1 MRYLGMSLGMAVA
14 LGYCAAVGTLA
25 PPIYHG
31 TFHEVLESSSGH
43 IILSGVVLCLAGIG
57 ISGLAGMSKEREMP
71 EEQKKASIKEFDF
84 KKGILVATFS
94 GVFSAAFA
102 VGLDFGTPI
111 QQAALKHAVL
121 ASSSA
126 DGYTVASP
134 TPQQLKD
141 LEDTG
146 TADRKVRSG
155 KLLERVNEIK
165 DANVKESVL
174 KAMDDCIDPGLR
186 HVVIAIAE
194 SGRDPDAYLNR
205 HRIWQGLPALIVILA
220 GGFTTNFLWCLF
232 LNIKNKT
239 GYQYLSPTVRAD
251 GPSRDQE
258 TIIESAFDAPSEEVV
273 ERIPGGKARADGVP
287 LVANYFFSAL
297 AGTTWYFQFFFY
309 SMGASQMGKYGFSSW
324 TLHMASIIIFSTL
337 WGIALSEWKGAS
349 RRTIALVTLGLAVL
363 VASTV
368 IVGYGNKLAGDEKSD
383 KEKSN
388 TEKKRV
394 SLQIHQPNSIVKEL
408 C

>member
-1 MRYLGMSLGMAVA
+1 
-14 LGYCAAVGTLA
+14 
-25 PPIYHG
+25 
-31 TFHEVLESSSGH
+31 
-43 IILSGVVLCLAGIG
+43 
-57 ISGLAGMSKEREMP
+57 
-71 EEQKKASIKEFDF
+71 
-84 KKGILVATFS
+84 
-94 GVFSAAFA
+94 
-102 VGLDFGTPI
+102 
-111 QQAALKHAVL
+111 
-121 ASSSA
+121 
-126 DGYTVASP
+126 
-134 TPQQLKD
+134 
-141 LEDTG
+141 
-146 TADRKVRSG
+146 
-155 KLLERVNEIK
+155 
-165 DANVKESVL
+165 
-174 KAMDDCIDPGLR
+174 
-186 HVVIAIAE
+186 VIAIAE